1 MGVEIA
7 VVVVVVVEVALV
19 VVVVVVVVG
28 VDMGPAA
35 THDADEAPQCGTHF
49 QHYWG
54 LFSAYVSPC

>member
-7 VVVVVVVEVALV
+7 VVVVVVALV

-35 THDADEAPQCGTHF
+35 THDADEAPR
-49 QHYWG
+49 
-54 LFSAYVSPC
+54 